1 MNSFNHYA
9 YGAVGEWLYRVVLG
23 IEADEK
29 DPGYRHVIISPQT
42 GDAFAFA
49 KGHYDSV
56 YGTIKVHWE
65 KGQQEG
71 ERRLY
76 LTIPAN
82 TTADIRLES
91 GAVIADA
98 DGLAFVDQAGIMT
111 AVAGS
116 GTYEISYRKGG
127 EQSC

>member
-1 MNSFNHYA
+1 M
-9 YGAVGEWLYRVVLG
+9 
-23 IEADEK
+23 
-29 DPGYRHVIISPQT
+29 IISPQT

-56 YGTIKVHWE
+56 YGAVKVHWE

-76 LTIPAN
+76 ITIPAN
-82 TTADIRLES
+82 TTADICLES
-91 GAVIADA
+91 GAVVVAA
-98 DGLAFVDQAGIMT
+98 DGLEFADKAGVLT

-116 GTYEISYRKGG
+116 GVYDISDRKQTGR
-127 EQSC
+127 CV